1 MTNQNINVYSLIKP
15 EIIKLRKV
23 GIKTAVL
30 DCRLLLS
37 KSLGRKLTLY
47 NHENVNISK
56 NEIEYFKTLIVQ
68 RLSGKPV
75 SRIINKRDFW
85 KKEFKLNEETLDPR
99 PDSETLIESVLEHY
113 RDKLQ
118 AIKILDLGSG
128 SGCLGLS
135 LLDEYH
141 NSKVTFFDI
150 SEKSLE
156 IVKINSS
163 NFGFSDRS
171 KFVHLDWRDRDWD
184 LNLIKIENE
193 TKFDIIISNPPYIPA
208 GEIKKLQ
215 KEVREYDPFIALNGG
230 KDGLN
235 AYKLIIPKLRNLLKK
250 NGKIFFEIGKG
261 QENFVSSKGMEYGL
275 LPIQYKRDLSGI
287 NRVIVFI
294 IK

>member
-1 MTNQNINVYSLIKP
+1 MTNQNINVYTLIKP

-23 GIKTAVL
+23 GIKTAIL

-141 NSKVTFFDI
+141 NSKVSFFDI

-156 IVKINSS
+156 IVKINSL

-171 KFVHLDWRDRDWD
+171 KFVHLDWRDREWD
-184 LNLIKIENE
+184 LNLIKIEND
-193 TKFDIIISNPPYIPA
+193 TKFDILISNPPYIPA

-235 AYKLIIPKLRNLLKK
+235 AYKLIIPKLRNILKK

-261 QENFVSSKGMEYGL
+261 QEKFISSIAMEYGL
-275 LPIQYKRDLSGI
+275 LPIQYKKDLSGI